1 MGVQRRD
8 SGSGRRQGRRLL
20 AGRTPPLNAQLRWA
34 LHGDPQ
40 LLKLTPR
47 QAAMGQLPP
56 LPQGP
61 AGITAVV
68 GQTLKLNGRPL
79 AGVTVSIGG
88 RAARTDGNGEFV
100 LTGVPAGHQVLVIDG
115 ASADKGN
122 RHYGRY
128 EYGMTV
134 TAGKTT
140 VLPFV
145 SWMTP
150 LDTADTVNVPSP
162 TTAPVV
168 LTNPKIPGLELRI
181 PAGTVI
187 RDSEGR
193 IVTQI
198 SMTAIPVDQPPFPLP
213 NFPVPVY
220 FTVQPGGSHL
230 TGIDAKSTQGAQL
243 VYPNFSHAP
252 AGTRM
257 TFWDYDATSRGWFM
271 YGQGTV
277 TADGSQV
284 MPDPGVVIYEFSGA
298 MIASPGSAPGAGA
311 PGGSGA
317 PGDGSDGGGS
327 GNGADGGGGPGGDG
341 GGPGGDGGDGG
352 AGPGDG
358 GGSSSGGGASGACSV
373 PGGGTGTGGDPVD
386 LFTGL
391 FTYGRTDL
399 SIQDVIPISVSR
411 TYRQA
416 DDTSRAFGIGTN
428 LSYDLFL
435 VGDVFPYTY
444 QYLILPNG
452 GHVYFPRISTGTSY
466 GDAVY
471 QAQAC
476 PGSVFYGAIMRW
488 DTSVPHSSW
497 SLTLKSGTIYYFPDS
512 YMATNARVAA
522 AIMIRDRHGNT
533 VTLNRDGNGNLTQ
546 IVSPNGRQITL
557 TYDGSNRIHQAT
569 DDLGRLV
576 TYDYDAAG
584 RLQKVTDPMGFAEQ
598 YAYQTQLVVP
608 TQSIGGVSST
618 TNLTQV
624 TDRRGNPKI
633 TNTYDGNG
641 RVIKQVYAD
650 GTFDTFA
657 YTIHSIPA
665 PATVMVPGGGG
676 NAGTNVG
683 VVTQVDSMNERGTTT
698 RRLFDANGYVIS
710 LTRALGLPEQ
720 QTHTYVRDPATS
732 LVTSETDSLGRTTAY
747 QYDAVGNITKITRLY
762 GTPNAVSS
770 TMTYD
775 PTYNQLT
782 SVTDPNNNTTTLT
795 YDAYGNLTQA
805 TDALGHSV
813 KTVYDAE
820 GRPTSIQDAL
830 SHVRSLSYQ
839 GADLASTTDPLGNT
853 VRYFADQVG
862 RTTSVI
868 DPMGNASYLA
878 YDNLDRV
885 RQATDA
891 KGNVTS
897 KTYDQNGNVLTLVDQ
912 NLNTTSFSYDS
923 RNRVAGS
930 KDALL
935 QASTQ
940 SYEPGGRVS
949 QVIDRNGQVSGV
961 TQFDGLGRPLQQGFG
976 ATTAA
981 PTVFKSTVTNT
992 WDAGNRLTKVVDS
1005 ASGTITRTYD
1015 DLDRLKSETS
1025 PQGTVSYT
1033 YDAGGRRQ
1041 TMTVQGQPTV
1051 TYTWDKGNRLIQIQ
1065 QAAGPING
1073 NAIKT
1078 IKFSYD
1084 NADRRTQ
1091 TTLPNGIVVAYAYD
1105 NADELTGITYKK
1117 SSGTV
1122 IGNLTYTYDADGHRT
1137 SVGGTLA
1144 NVNPGVPASSTSF
1157 DADNRLTTWNGQ
1169 ALAYDRNGNLI
1180 NDGSNTYTWDER
1192 NRLIAMNGASTA
1204 SFAYDSFGRRTSA
1217 TVGGAATSYLYD
1229 GMNAAQTQSG
1239 ATTSSLLSGLGIDEL
1254 YATLSA
1260 TQQAYRLADALGST
1274 IALTDATQAP
1284 AAIYAY
1290 DAYGN
1295 STRSG
1300 AGNSPVQ
1307 YTGRENDGD
1316 GLYFYRARYYSSR
1329 FARFVS
1335 VDPLGWEAGQS
1346 NYYSYVEGDPVLF
1359 SDPAGLNKLDPFY
1372 GLSKA
1377 FWNWLHS
1384 VDGGKL
1390 INSLKDGKNVPED
1403 VAREMHQ
1410 EWLDAGKP
1418 NPRDG
1423 QTGAV
1428 DPDLLEGFLP
1438 WWLTPSPLG
1447 AAPCEMPG
1455 GPACGVPLP
1464 HCP

>member
-1 MGVQRRD
+1 M
-8 SGSGRRQGRRLL
+8 
-20 AGRTPPLNAQLRWA
+20 
-34 LHGDPQ
+34 
-40 LLKLTPR
+40 
-47 QAAMGQLPP
+47 
-56 LPQGP
+56 
-61 AGITAVV
+61 
-68 GQTLKLNGRPL
+68 
-79 AGVTVSIGG
+79 
-88 RAARTDGNGEFV
+88 
-100 LTGVPAGHQVLVIDG
+100 
-115 ASADKGN
+115 
-122 RHYGRY
+122 
-128 EYGMTV
+128 
-134 TAGKTT
+134 
-140 VLPFV
+140 
-145 SWMTP
+145 
-150 LDTADTVNVPSP
+150 
-162 TTAPVV
+162 
-168 LTNPKIPGLELRI
+168 
-181 PAGTVI
+181 
-187 RDSEGR
+187 
-193 IVTQI
+193 
-198 SMTAIPVDQPPFPLP
+198 
-213 NFPVPVY
+213 
-220 FTVQPGGSHL
+220 
-230 TGIDAKSTQGAQL
+230 
-243 VYPNFSHAP
+243 
-252 AGTRM
+252 
-257 TFWDYDATSRGWFM
+257 
-271 YGQGTV
+271 
-277 TADGSQV
+277 
-284 MPDPGVVIYEFSGA
+284 
-298 MIASPGSAPGAGA
+298 
-311 PGGSGA
+311 
-317 PGDGSDGGGS
+317 
-327 GNGADGGGGPGGDG
+327 
-341 GGPGGDGGDGG
+341 
-352 AGPGDG
+352 
-358 GGSSSGGGASGACSV
+358 

-976 ATTAA
+976 AQFRRFQLRAVAA
-981 PTVFKSTVTNT
+981 EPAELVAEAADQAVEAALERRRPL
-992 WDAGNRLTKVVDS
+992 DHRQLVLALVGGVEVHRDDQVGVAGHHRHDRQRVEQAAIDQHARALHHRGEQAGN
-1005 ASGTITRTYD
+1005 
-1015 DLDRLKSETS
+1015 
-1025 PQGTVSYT
+1025 
-1033 YDAGGRRQ
+1033 GRRGAHGL
-1041 TMTVQGQPTV
+1041 VQ
-1051 TYTWDKGNRLIQIQ
+1051 
-1065 QAAGPING
+1065 
-1073 NAIKT
+1073 
-1078 IKFSYD
+1078 
-1084 NADRRTQ
+1084 
-1091 TTLPNGIVVAYAYD
+1091 VAFLEPD
-1105 NADELTGITYKK
+1105 FLLVGEVG
-1117 SSGTV
+1117 
-1122 IGNLTYTYDADGHRT
+1122 GHRRERDNQILD
-1137 SVGGTLA
+1137 VHLA
-1144 NVNPGVPASSTSF
+1144 E
-1157 DADNRLTTWNGQ
+1157 D
-1169 ALAYDRNGNLI
+1169 
-1180 NDGSNTYTWDER
+1180 
-1192 NRLIAMNGASTA
+1192 
-1204 SFAYDSFGRRTSA
+1204 FA
-1217 TVGGAATSYLYD
+1217 
-1229 GMNAAQTQSG
+1229 NA
-1239 ATTSSLLSGLGIDEL
+1239 
-1254 YATLSA
+1254 
-1260 TQQAYRLADALGST
+1260 
-1274 IALTDATQAP
+1274 
-1284 AAIYAY
+1284 
-1290 DAYGN
+1290 
-1295 STRSG
+1295 
-1300 AGNSPVQ
+1300 
-1307 YTGRENDGD
+1307 
-1316 GLYFYRARYYSSR
+1316 
-1329 FARFVS
+1329 
-1335 VDPLGWEAGQS
+1335 
-1346 NYYSYVEGDPVLF
+1346 
-1359 SDPAGLNKLDPFY
+1359 
-1372 GLSKA
+1372 
-1377 FWNWLHS
+1377 
-1384 VDGGKL
+1384 
-1390 INSLKDGKNVPED
+1390 PED
-1403 VAREMHQ
+1403 LLAAHHAQRETHVHQ
-1410 EWLDAGKP
+1410 AQHVQVVEAFDP
-1418 NPRDG
+1418 
-1423 QTGAV
+1423 GAV
-1428 DPDLLEGFLP
+1428 FR
-1438 WWLTPSPLG
+1438 
-1447 AAPCEMPG
+1447 
-1455 GPACGVPLP
+1455 
-1464 HCP
+1464 